1 MCWFYFSTSEDK
13 EKQYTCQTTRLLALL
28 DALASHK
35 ACKLAILHL
44 ISGTIKGDERYAEIF
59 QDLLVLVRSPGD
71 SVIRQQCVE
80 YITSILQSLCDQV
93 FIVIFINSLWVYI
106 FKKNFWCNSWLL
118 TKRSH
123 LFHYSCY
130 CLGGV
135 FDQWTNNKMIW
146 CYITFFDLVHHIF
159 VWRGFFIFFMRYC
172 LWIFILCAVLV
183 FGVGYVW

>member
-13 EKQYTCQTTRLLALL
+13 EKQYTSQTARLLALL

-35 ACKLAILHL
+35 ACKLALLHL

-93 FIVIFINSLWVYI
+93 FIVIFINSLCVYI
-106 FKKNFWCNSWLL
+106 LFKNISWCNSWLL

-123 LFHYSCY
+123 LFHYSYY
-130 CLGGV
+130 CLGGYLTTEPTV
-135 FDQWTNNKMIW
+135 KS
-146 CYITFFDLVHHIF
+146 
-159 VWRGFFIFFMRYC
+159 
-172 LWIFILCAVLV
+172 
-183 FGVGYVW
+183 FGAT